1 MRYSPV
7 IAVGCLML
15 GACGSEPQTAAP
27 DAVVQAEPAVV
38 AAPAARPVTVALT
51 SADLRR
57 VCVAGMA
64 AVHGQAVDAA
74 GHEGQTADAI
84 RLDGV
89 QEGVVAVSWPAPVD
103 GGRRFA
109 ECRVEEGRI
118 LWRPTGLPTGQT
130 ATWMTGADDPVI
142 RYALNGD
149 QIAITQT
156 FPDNTTST
164 SVLSVPTEEEAS

>member
-1 MRYSPV
+1 MRYSAV

-15 GACGSEPQTAAP
+15 GACGSEHQTAAP
-27 DAVVQAEPAVV
+27 EAAVKAEPVV
-38 AAPAARPVTVALT
+38 VTAPTPAPVPVTLT
-51 SADLRR
+51 AADLRR

-74 GHEGQTADAI
+74 GHEGQTVDAI
-84 RLDGV
+84 GVDGV
-89 QEGVVAVSWPAPVD
+89 QDGVVAVSWPAPVD

-109 ECRVEEGRI
+109 ECRIEGDRI

-149 QIAITQT
+149 QVAVTQT
-156 FPDNTTST
+156 FSDDTISNAI
-164 SVLSVPTEEEAS
+164 LSVPTGAGR